1 MISYDSI
8 CEKLGFDL
16 DTYQPSFTG
25 TEDDSKPSPFKKLN
39 DEELD
44 WVGDY
49 LYKKMKSG
57 K

>member
-16 DTYQPSFTG
+16 DTYQPSFAG
-25 TEDDSKPSPFKKLN
+25 TEDDSKPSPFKNLN